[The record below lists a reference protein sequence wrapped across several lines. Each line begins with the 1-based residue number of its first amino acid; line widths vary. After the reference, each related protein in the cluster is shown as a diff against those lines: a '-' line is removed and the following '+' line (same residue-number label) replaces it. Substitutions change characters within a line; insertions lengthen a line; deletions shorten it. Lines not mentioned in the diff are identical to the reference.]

1 MCCVWESEFQCLNL
15 AVLHC
20 SAPVFCKMGL
30 SLLLTGLLV
39 TLQDIEMVR
48 SRKVRVENKQFC
60 IQSRILTLRGK

>member
-1 MCCVWESEFQCLNL
+1 
-15 AVLHC
+15 
-20 SAPVFCKMGL
+20 MGL

-48 SRKVRVENKQFC
+48 SRKVRVENEQFC